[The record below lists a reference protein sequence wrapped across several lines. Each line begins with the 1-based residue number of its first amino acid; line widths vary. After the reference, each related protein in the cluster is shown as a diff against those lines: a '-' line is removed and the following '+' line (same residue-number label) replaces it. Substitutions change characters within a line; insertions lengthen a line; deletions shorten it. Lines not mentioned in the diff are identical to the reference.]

1 MPRQKGSKG
10 NGLKGLKERNMK
22 RLHRA
27 LTRHVDTDELVK
39 TVYRNAIGIY
49 YEKTD
54 KETGS
59 KIIYQEKPDKDSARL
74 LFEQKFGKP
83 AQQIDLNEKQ
93 QVFHNFKAEDIKRMD
108 TSKLILLQNGNKT
121 KKDKTGN

>member
-1 MPRQKGSKG
+1 MPRQKGVRNK
-10 NGLKGLKERNMK
+10 NLKEKFQKELQRSLRK
-22 RLHRA
+22 
-27 LTRHVDTDELVK
+27 HVSTDELVK
-39 TVYRNAIGIY
+39 TVFRNAMGIF
-49 YEKTD
+49 YEKAD
-54 KETGS
+54 KETGT
-59 KIIYQEKPDKDSARL
+59 KIVYQEKPDKDSARL

>member
-1 MPRQKGSKG
+1 MPRQKGVK
-10 NGLKGLKERNMK
+10 NAGLKSLKERNMK
-22 RLHRA
+22 KLHRA

-39 TVYRNAIGIY
+39 TVYRNALGIY
-49 YEKTD
+49 YEKAD
-54 KETGS
+54 KDTGT

-93 QVFHNFKAEDIKRMD
+93 QVFHNFKAEDLKRMD
-108 TSKLILLQNGNKT
+108 TGQLLTLIHGKDKKNKT
-121 KKDKTGN
+121 GT